1 MPMASVLVLGLG
13 NGVGCL
19 CLRLCLFL
27 LGTWLAGFWI
37 SEFVGGLAGCS
48 LCYAPL
54 VAALPHSVAREPG
67 VCLSLSHRVADCEPG
82 VCLPFVASLSHCMAD
97 CEPSVCLTSV
107 VSLFNFMT
115 PV

>member
-1 MPMASVLVLGLG
+1 MPMASVLILGLG

-54 VAALPHSVAREPG
+54 VAALPHSVADREPG
-67 VCLSLSHRVADCEPG
+67 VCLSLS
-82 VCLPFVASLSHCMAD
+82 LPFVASLSHYMAD
-97 CEPSVCLTSV
+97 CEPSVCLTFV
-107 VSLFNFMT
+107 VSLFNCMT